1 MVVETGWPLAGLCA
15 GVAMRGALGWS
26 VWRLARLSM
35 LWGGLLFSSWS
46 WASGELHLS
55 FHMVIAYSGQ
65 TYVGG
70 TLVNRGDAPVSHGF
84 VVVTLIDAQCRP
96 QESVLGNF
104 AEIPAGET
112 REFRVPLQWKYQR
125 YQVTALSAFDR
136 EGVELV
142 AIDDNAAL
150 LQLREADEQAK
161 CAQLREAT
169 SVPS

>member
-35 LWGGLLFSSWS
+35 LWGGLLFSSGS
-46 WASGELHLS
+46 WAAGQLHLS
-55 FHMVIAYSGQ
+55 FHMVLAHGGQ
-65 TYVGG
+65 AYVGG

-112 REFRVPLQWKYQR
+112 LEFRVPLQWKYQR

-136 EGVELV
+136 ESVQLLV
-142 AIDDNAAL
+142 IDDNAAL
-150 LQLREADEQAK
+150 LQSREADEQAK

-169 SVPS
+169 KVQS